1 MEKTVSV
8 FVRSSYSTAVK
19 SVFHPCA
26 SAFSFRVAARKSR
39 PDQRH
44 AGEDEEQLRGSAEG
58 TGGESVRPNSSL
70 QPRMFLIIRR
80 DDPPVVSQSISLH
93 FPKFICSFVVVAVVG
108 LRLHLLLRVMWSL
121 CSFL

>member
-26 SAFSFRVAARKSR
+26 SAFSFRVAARKPR

-58 TGGESVRPNSSL
+58 TGGESVRPSSSL
-70 QPRMFLIIRR
+70 KP
-80 DDPPVVSQSISLH
+80 
-93 FPKFICSFVVVAVVG
+93 
-108 LRLHLLLRVMWSL
+108 
-121 CSFL
+121 